1 MRPPDAPFDG
11 SVREMVF
18 ETLKRY
24 PRTFKVLVA
33 SALIENVA
41 FGLIIPYLTL
51 YMLFDIG
58 ISEVMTGI
66 VLMTYTVA
74 GVPAMIIGG
83 MLADRIG
90 RKPVLLASLGLMSVT
105 MLMYFFAY
113 DFTTLVILAF
123 ADAFVGS
130 MYMPAANA
138 MIADLIPRHERPKA
152 FSTMRIA
159 WNVGIVLGPSIGA
172 LIVSAS
178 SMGVLFVFGS
188 VVLAAAFVMSFAY
201 IKETKPTDAKPED
214 ITFRKVLAV
223 GKDHPFLLL
232 CALTGV
238 LWFCFAQWMSV
249 LPVYATE
256 DLELED
262 YEWGLMFTVSSLMVV
277 ATQLSVTGY
286 VVKFRRSSVLLAGHM
301 TVALGFTLIFL
312 SFDFWSLLACI
323 IVITIGEIL
332 YMSILSTVIADMA
345 PCAKRG
351 SYMGFSGFVQTLGNG
366 IGFLLGMTLLA
377 KMPEASMI
385 WLVVGA
391 IGFLT
396 GLGYLLFS
404 SIVGPEHNDPKV
416 IERLRSEALAEDIE

>member
-1 MRPPDAPFDG
+1 
-11 SVREMVF
+11 MVF
-18 ETLKRY
+18 ESLRRF

-33 SALIENVA
+33 SALIENIA

-51 YMLFDIG
+51 YMMFDIG
-58 ISEVMTGI
+58 ISEVLTGI

-83 MLADRIG
+83 MLADKIG
-90 RKPVLLASLGLMSVT
+90 RRPVLLASLGLMSIT

-113 DFTTLVILAF
+113 DFRTLVILAF

-138 MIADLIPRHERPKA
+138 MIADMIRPADRPKA

-172 LIVSAS
+172 ALVAAS
-178 SMGVLFVFGS
+178 SMGILFVFGAAI
-188 VVLAAAFVMSFAY
+188 LAGAFVMNFVL
-201 IKETKPTDAKPED
+201 IRETKPADAKPED
-214 ITFRKVLAV
+214 ITFMKVMGVA
-223 GKDHPFLLL
+223 KDHPFLLL
-232 CALTGV
+232 CALTAV

-249 LPVYATE
+249 LPVYATL
-256 DLELED
+256 DLGLED

-277 ATQLSVTGY
+277 ATQLPVTGY
-286 VVKFRRSSVLLAGHM
+286 VVRFRRSSVLMAGHM
-301 TVALGFTLIFL
+301 TVALGFVLIFL
-312 SFDFWSLLACI
+312 AFDFWTLLACI
-323 IVITIGEIL
+323 VVITIGEIL

-345 PCAKRG
+345 PSSKRG

-366 IGFLLGMTLLA
+366 IGFLLGMVLLSV
-377 KMPEASMI
+377 MSEASMI
-385 WLVVGA
+385 WIVIGA
-391 IGFLT
+391 IGFAT
-396 GLGYLLFS
+396 GLGYILFA

-416 IERLRSEALAEDIE
+416 IESNRIMALADDCE

>member
-1 MRPPDAPFDG
+1 
-11 SVREMVF
+11 
-18 ETLKRY
+18 
-24 PRTFKVLVA
+24 
-33 SALIENVA
+33 
-41 FGLIIPYLTL
+41 
-51 YMLFDIG
+51 
-58 ISEVMTGI
+58 
-66 VLMTYTVA
+66 
-74 GVPAMIIGG
+74 
-83 MLADRIG
+83 
-90 RKPVLLASLGLMSVT
+90 
-105 MLMYFFAY
+105 
-113 DFTTLVILAF
+113 
-123 ADAFVGS
+123 
-130 MYMPAANA
+130 
-138 MIADLIPRHERPKA
+138 PRHERPKA

-178 SMGVLFVFGS
+178 SMSVLFVFGS
-188 VVLAAAFVMSFAY
+188 VVLAAAFVMNFVY

-249 LPVYATE
+249 LPVYATG
-256 DLELED
+256 DLDLED

-312 SFDFWSLLACI
+312 SYDFWTLLACI

-377 KMPEASMI
+377 KMPDASMI